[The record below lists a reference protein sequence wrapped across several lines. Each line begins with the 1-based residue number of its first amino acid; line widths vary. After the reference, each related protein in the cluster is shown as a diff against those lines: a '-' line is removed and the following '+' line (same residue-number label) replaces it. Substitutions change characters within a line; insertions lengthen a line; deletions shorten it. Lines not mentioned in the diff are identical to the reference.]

1 MQHRKRTALIAGL
14 FTITCLAQIS
24 MNTMS
29 GISADAAGSYDMAV
43 TVNLAGEKK
52 AISPHIYGVN
62 DSGDGSNLKN
72 VTVDTVRQGG
82 NRFTGYNWE
91 TNYSNAGED
100 WHNSSDT
107 NIGDDTDGSGY
118 AGRKLSATCQ
128 KNNIPYKMTTLQM
141 AGYVSADKAGTV
153 LDTEAA
159 PSSRWKEVKFKKD
172 TALTLEPDITDNY
185 VYMDEYVNYL
195 VKTLG
200 DSTTSTGIQAYS
212 LDNEP
217 VLWNDTH
224 PLLHSKEVSS
234 KELISKSIELASVVK
249 DIDPNAEVF
258 GPAFWGMLPC
268 VNGSNQASDKNN
280 NTYTDPDYDAV
291 KGNYTWF
298 MDYYLEQMANAEKES
313 GKRLLDVV
321 DVHFYSQDCSTRL
334 PEYRLRE
341 VCMMPPMWKTAG
353 CNHIS
358 DSTSHSCR
366 NYRNPLTS
374 IIRAQ
379 KLPSLNITSQT
390 SAMKKNPESFPVL
403 PLQKPTLS
411 AALQTTM
418 FTLQPTG
425 VLCPNAHMQLLPST
439 STPTTMEKVLP
450 LVIHW

>member
-82 NRFTGYNWE
+82 NRLTGYNWE

-107 NIGDDTDGSGY
+107 NIGDDTDGCGY
-118 AGRKLSATCQ
+118 AGRRLSATCQ

-153 LDTEAA
+153 LESEAA

-172 TALTLEPDITDNY
+172 TALTLEPDVTDDY

-234 KELISKSIELASVVK
+234 SELISKSIELANVVK
-249 DIDPNAEVF
+249 EIDPNAEVF

-268 VNGSNQASDKNN
+268 INGSNSASDKNN
-280 NTYTDPDYDAV
+280 NVYTDPDYDAV
-291 KGNYTWF
+291 KGNYIWNRW
-298 MDYYLEQMANAEKES
+298 QM
-313 GKRLLDVV
+313 
-321 DVHFYSQDCSTRL
+321 Q
-334 PEYRLRE
+334 
-341 VCMMPPMWKTAG
+341 
-353 CNHIS
+353 
-358 DSTSHSCR
+358 
-366 NYRNPLTS
+366 
-374 IIRAQ
+374 
-379 KLPSLNITSQT
+379 
-390 SAMKKNPESFPVL
+390 KKNPASDCW
-403 PLQKPTLS
+403 
-411 AALQTTM
+411 M
-418 FTLQPTG
+418 
-425 VLCPNAHMQLLPST
+425 
-439 STPTTMEKVLP
+439 
-450 LVIHW
+450 W

>member
-52 AISPHIYGVN
+52 AISPYIYGVN

-72 VTVDTVRQGG
+72 VTVDAVRQGG
-82 NRFTGYNWE
+82 NRLTGYNWE

-107 NIGDDTDGSGY
+107 NIGDDTDGCGY
-118 AGRKLSATCQ
+118 AGRRLSATCQ

-141 AGYVSADKAGTV
+141 AGYVAADKAGTV
-153 LDTEAA
+153 LESEAA

-172 TALTLEPDITDNY
+172 TALTLEPDVTDDY

-234 KELISKSIELASVVK
+234 SELISKSIE
-249 DIDPNAEVF
+249 
-258 GPAFWGMLPC
+258 
-268 VNGSNQASDKNN
+268 
-280 NTYTDPDYDAV
+280 
-291 KGNYTWF
+291 
-298 MDYYLEQMANAEKES
+298 
-313 GKRLLDVV
+313 
-321 DVHFYSQDCSTRL
+321 
-334 PEYRLRE
+334 
-341 VCMMPPMWKTAG
+341 
-353 CNHIS
+353 
-358 DSTSHSCR
+358 
-366 NYRNPLTS
+366 
-374 IIRAQ
+374 RAQ
-379 KLPSLNITSQT
+379 MQKF
-390 SAMKKNPESFPVL
+390 SALHSGACCLVSM
-403 PLQKPTLS
+403 
-411 AALQTTM
+411 AATIQAIKTTM
-418 FTLQPTG
+418 FTPIRITMLLRTTTAGSWITIWNRWQ
-425 VLCPNAHMQLLPST
+425 MQKNS
-439 STPTTMEKVLP
+439 MVNGC
-450 LVIHW
+450 WMW